1 MYNYTP
7 YGVGMSPYQQQLT
20 QNRMEQLQGQY
31 NNMYNQN
38 VMQSQQQQN
47 IQMLKGRPV
56 SSYDEAKAAMIDL
69 DGSMFVFT
77 DIANKRIYTKQIM
90 LDGSV
95 ELKVYTLQE
104 QNIKEQKQDSN
115 YVLQT
120 DFEEAINIL
129 KNQILELK
137 GVKEDEQKL

>member
-38 VMQSQQQQN
+38 VMQGQQQQN

-90 LDGSV
+90 LDGSA
-95 ELKVYTLQE
+95 ELKIYTLQE
-104 QNIKEQKQDSN
+104 QNIKDQKQDSN

-137 GVKEDEQKL
+137 GVNENEQ